1 MQDYL
6 SQQNKITTKTTT
18 SGKNTEIAHQE
29 KIMNQPIKYTLGE
42 KRSPYI
48 LAPLSV
54 VQSKYSLSTHM
65 YAPLKENQELPLCSW
80 NKFLTTK
87 LFYWEKVYIYMC
99 YAQ

>member
-18 SGKNTEIAHQE
+18 SGKNTEIAHWE

-54 VQSKYSLSTHM
+54 VQSKCSLSTHM
-65 YAPLKENQELPLCSW
+65 YAPLKENQELPLCS
-80 NKFLTTK
+80 
-87 LFYWEKVYIYMC
+87 
-99 YAQ
+99 

>member
-18 SGKNTEIAHQE
+18 SGKNTEIAHWE
-29 KIMNQPIKYTLGE
+29 KIMNQPIK

-65 YAPLKENQELPLCSW
+65 YAPLKENQELPLCS
-80 NKFLTTK
+80 
-87 LFYWEKVYIYMC
+87 
-99 YAQ
+99 